1 MPAETERRPVPRA
14 AEPTKDPVARLQDL
28 IVGRERDAIER
39 LEARLDDPAQQTEA
53 VTRVLPEAFR
63 QGITRD
69 GRLADALSPVVE
81 NAVTA
86 SVRRDP
92 QPMADA
98 LFPVMGPAIRR
109 AISYALAGLIQSFN
123 RSLEHTFS
131 LQGLKWRLE
140 ALRTGR
146 SFGEVVLRH
155 SLVFRVEQLLLV
167 HRETGVLLQHVT
179 QADLAMQAPDMVA
192 GMLTA
197 IQDFARDSFQMGH
210 GELLERF
217 QVGEL
222 TVWLEPGGHTLLA
235 AVIRGHAPVGYR
247 RDMQQALEAIEA
259 SNAADLAGFKG
270 DTSVFTR
277 SRSRLEQCLQMEE
290 KQESRPQP
298 WRTWLLLGLLIV
310 ALMIW
315 LVPRFIQGRRFE
327 RFVNSLRQ
335 EPGVLV
341 THYSRDGGVLDIEGL
356 RDPLAH
362 DPTQLAAAAGI
373 PSDQLRQHW
382 QPYAALLPQFVRERA
397 RRALTPPP
405 TVSLAL
411 LGDTLVA
418 QGAAS
423 QSWIDRARIVVPA
436 LGLAGFRYDPVNP
449 RDLPALAPLIQTVEA
464 TVFRY
469 PLGSD
474 VPDPSDL
481 DKLAP
486 LVERL
491 RVLDSMSTASGLLAR
506 LVIIGSADDLG
517 SAATNL
523 RLMQARAEG
532 IRSRLYP
539 AVPASLELSPQ
550 VSETALTAIS
560 DLTDAEREDRRRVS
574 FQVELSPRP

>member
-1 MPAETERRPVPRA
+1 
-14 AEPTKDPVARLQDL
+14 
-28 IVGRERDAIER
+28 
-39 LEARLDDPAQQTEA
+39 
-53 VTRVLPEAFR
+53 
-63 QGITRD
+63 
-69 GRLADALSPVVE
+69 
-81 NAVTA
+81 
-86 SVRRDP
+86 
-92 QPMADA
+92 MADA

-131 LQGLKWRLE
+131 LQGLKWRWE

-179 QADLAMQAPDMVA
+179 QPDLAMQAPDMVA

-259 SNAADLAGFKG
+259 NHAADLASFNG
-270 DTSVFTR
+270 DASLFNR

-290 KQESRPQP
+290 KGTSRPHP
-298 WRTWLLLGLLIV
+298 WRIWLLLGLLAA
-310 ALMIW
+310 ALMFW
-315 LVPRFIQGRRFE
+315 LVPRTIQGRRFD
-327 RFVNSLRQ
+327 RLVAALRQ
-335 EPGVLV
+335 EPGIVV
-341 THYSRDGGVLDIEGL
+341 THAGRANGGFEIEGL
-356 RDPLAH
+356 RDPLARN
-362 DPTQLAAAAGI
+362 PEELAVSAGL
-373 PSDQLRQHW
+373 SADQIQGRW

-397 RRALTPPP
+397 RRALNPPP
-405 TVSLAL
+405 TVSFSII
-411 LGDTLVA
+411 GDTMVA

-423 QSWIDRARIVVPA
+423 EPWVERARTLAPA

-449 RDLPALAPLIQTVEA
+449 RDLPAMVPLIQAVES

-469 PLGSD
+469 GLGSD
-474 VPDPSDL
+474 VPDAAGL
-481 DKLAP
+481 DQLAP
-486 LVERL
+486 LVQRL
-491 RVLDSMSTASGLLAR
+491 QVLDSTARASGLAAR

-523 RLMQARAEG
+523 RLMRARADG
-532 IRSRLYP
+532 IVSRLNP
-539 AVPASLELSPQ
+539 AVPATLELAPQ
-550 VSETALTAIS
+550 VSDSALTPTS
-560 DLTDAEREDRRRVS
+560 NLSEAERTDRRRVS
-574 FQVELSPRP
+574 FQIELSPLP